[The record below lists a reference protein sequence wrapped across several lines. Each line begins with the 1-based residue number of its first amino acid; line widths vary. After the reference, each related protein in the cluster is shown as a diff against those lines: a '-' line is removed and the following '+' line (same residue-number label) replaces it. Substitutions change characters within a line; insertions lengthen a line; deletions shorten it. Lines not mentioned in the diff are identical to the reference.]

1 MEGPEWKNSTVIRDN
16 VAVQIEKLK
25 EQGGGDI
32 LVNDSVQLVQTLHEK
47 GLVDEC
53 RLMVYPTVLGAGK
66 RLFGETI
73 AASALRL
80 AESRPVGDDGIG
92 ILIYRPA
99 VETATGNHLVRSG
112 RRWGLAVVAAA
123 ACLWLGAAQAWA
135 VDPLRA
141 ATTSGHSETRET
153 IPITR
158 TAGAQPRVAIS
169 LGRGPM
175 PKLGEGDRLR
185 GLGEVQVTNTCV
197 EPDRRCIGRRY
208 SFSPRASAWLVLARG
223 RAVAGGPGAKRVSAR
238 ERVTC
243 GQRRPNRNH
252 HCVLVIS
259 EAQMTVPGA
268 GRLPCRPRTCF
279 LNLVVAA
286 HHPNARHGN
295 RLIIGADRPD
305 GSVEQGKGRVSALA
319 IAAGADPETR
329 SPTSSRRIHR
339 SVPMSP
345 NRGGG
350 WVSVYSVKLPNLRKG
365 DVITARAR
373 QRLDIRGL
381 GNAVFDSNQIVL
393 AQGPRKVGSGPVAR
407 RSAKPGP
414 ALDEANGFNC
424 TQGPSAY
431 RTPCVSRKV
440 GQIEIKRTPA
450 DSRGRPVPLFVNL
463 ICRGLIKEAQPKRA
477 QEAKIRRG
485 GYLRVKRYLGS

>member
-1 MEGPEWKNSTVIRDN
+1 MS
-16 VAVQIEKLK
+16 
-25 EQGGGDI
+25 
-32 LVNDSVQLVQTLHEK
+32 
-47 GLVDEC
+47 
-53 RLMVYPTVLGAGK
+53 
-66 RLFGETI
+66 
-73 AASALRL
+73 
-80 AESRPVGDDGIG
+80 
-92 ILIYRPA
+92 
-99 VETATGNHLVRSG
+99 SG
-112 RRWGLAVVAAA
+112 RRWGLATAAA
-123 ACLWLGAAQAWA
+123 ATCLSLFAAHAWA

-141 ATTSGHSETRET
+141 ATTSGHSEARKT
-153 IPITR
+153 IPITSQ
-158 TAGAQPRVAIS
+158 AGAQPRVAIS

-175 PKLGEGDRLR
+175 PALREGDRLR
-185 GLGEVQVTNTCV
+185 ALGEVQVTNTCV
-197 EPDRRCIGRRY
+197 EPGRRCIGRRY
-208 SFSPRASAWLVLARG
+208 SFSPRVSAWLVLARG
-223 RAVAGGPGAKRVSAR
+223 KAVTGGPGATRISAR
-238 ERVTC
+238 EHVTC

-252 HCVLVIS
+252 HCVLAIS
-259 EAQMTVPGA
+259 EAQMTVPGG
-268 GRLPCRPRTCF
+268 GRLPCRPRRCF

-286 HHPNARHGN
+286 HHPQARHGN

-305 GSVEQGKGRVSALA
+305 GSVEQGKGRVSALV
-319 IAAGADPETR
+319 IAADADP
-329 SPTSSRRIHR
+329 PTQGQASSRRIHR

-350 WVSVYSVKLPNLRKG
+350 WVSVYSVKLPNLRRG

-393 AQGPRKVGSGPVAR
+393 TQGPRKVGPGPLAR

-440 GQIEIKRTPA
+440 GQIEIRRRPV
-450 DSRGRPVPLFVNL
+450 DGRGRPVPLFVNL

-477 QEAKIRRG
+477 QAAKIRRG
-485 GYLRVKRYLGS
+485 GYLRVKRYLGP